1 MSPVFTAML
10 TAGMIQEVS
19 GTFDLGP
26 VNGASGLVPNLEH
39 GIINGVSRAVVSS
52 AIDGTPLESSLQT
65 YLTRGVL
72 LSLGAS
78 GANLIGDQAQ
88 AGNLDGATHIL
99 AHAIAGCA
107 IGAAMPGSGGKGC
120 DAGQWRQ
127 RLRCRS
133 VG

>member
-1 MSPVFTAML
+1 ML

-88 AGNLDGATHIL
+88 AGNLDGAAHIL

-107 IGAAMPGSGGKGC
+107 IDAAVPGSGGKGC
-120 DAGQWRQ
+120 GAGALGWSYLAG
-127 RLRCRS
+127 RLAGS
-133 VG
+133 HH